1 MTSSPVL
8 DVWRVGKLSVTAVP
22 IAIARAGAVLAV
34 SAYAVDAW
42 HVTLPQLHT
51 VVFLSLVVMGQIAI
65 YIVRNRRTTFGVA
78 PSRWLAATSVLAV
91 VAVSLMSTFGILAA
105 RIPAALT
112 GAICG
117 LLKDSGVLQVV
128 EESRR
133 NVSHGA
139 PRQVRRD
146 AMLHP
151 RSRRLHHR
159 SRPKQIR
166 LQVRVE
172 VANGKVVVI
181 TGASH
186 GIGG

>member
-1 MTSSPVL
+1 
-8 DVWRVGKLSVTAVP
+8 
-22 IAIARAGAVLAV
+22 
-34 SAYAVDAW
+34 
-42 HVTLPQLHT
+42 
-51 VVFLSLVVMGQIAI
+51 
-65 YIVRNRRTTFGVA
+65 
-78 PSRWLAATSVLAV
+78 
-91 VAVSLMSTFGILAA
+91 
-105 RIPAALT
+105 
-112 GAICG
+112 
-117 LLKDSGVLQVV
+117 VLQVV

-181 TGASH
+181 T
-186 GIGG
+186 IGYIILAQDLRAYRDLGGLSKAIQDATQQLAMLNMVNEQQKQAIAILVDLKKAGMTATTTTVSTRWEN